1 MNDEKKSL
9 IDATSNLISQQF
21 YKDGHDT
28 IMGRTPNVK
37 LKISKSGQI
46 VKKFKDLFNENLHY
60 FLEGNFKKFLSP
72 FKKIKGLNEDVI
84 QQVHQDL
91 VEKLNLFDDYNSELG
106 NVVLYTLVLSA
117 LISKIRNIHFNKSIE
132 EIKKR
137 ARKLLSSHDH
147 QQIQEALDNLF
158 MRNNDNISIL
168 YNISYLDALAES
180 FNYKKVAHISKIQR
194 GKYINRV
201 VKLIISS
208 ING

>member
-1 MNDEKKSL
+1 MNAEKRRL
-9 IDATSNLISQQF
+9 HDATDNLINQQF

-72 FKKIKGLNEDVI
+72 FKKIKGVNEEVI
-84 QQVHQDL
+84 QQIHEDL
-91 VEKLNLFDDYNSELG
+91 VNKLNLFEDYNSELG

-117 LISKIRNIHFNKSIE
+117 LISKIRDIHFNKSIE
-132 EIKKR
+132 EIKRR
-137 ARKLLSSHDH
+137 AKKESPIHDT
-147 QQIQEALDNLF
+147 QKIQEALDDLF

-201 VKLIISS
+201 VKLIISA
-208 ING
+208 IDA